1 MRPFYR
7 RRGAGECRR
16 CAGPAGGNTCG
27 AIKKSRNSCPLG
39 WFSPSSGS
47 YWVKNRLLNLNYC
60 SGFTLVRREV
70 MEALVVPL
78 SARGGAILRGH
89 SNCFVIKERQAMA
102 GLLSLPLR
110 GAAQTVARQGRAPY
124 GTSPLRCGGGR
135 VDKRHYETCGP
146 DTPAPLGSELPH
158 LLPIPNRYYL

>member
-1 MRPFYR
+1 M
-7 RRGAGECRR
+7 
-16 CAGPAGGNTCG
+16 
-27 AIKKSRNSCPLG
+27 G
-39 WFSPSSGS
+39 WFSPSSGSGS
-47 YWVKNRLLNLNYC
+47 YWVKNRLFNLNYC
-60 SGFTLVRREV
+60 SGFTLVQREV

-89 SNCFVIKERQAMA
+89 SNCLVIKERQTMD

-110 GAAQTVARQGRAPY
+110 RAAQTVARQGRAPY

-135 VDKRHYETCGP
+135 VDKRHYEACGP

-158 LLPIPNRYYL
+158 LLPIPNRYLFVTRE